1 MLYVANVSEDEVAD
15 ADENEYVKQVRE
27 YAEKRRLK
35 LLQFVRKLKKKLL
48 NLMTRKRKCSLKNWA
63 LKNPDLTN

>member
-27 YAEKRRLK
+27 YAAMKVHKSLR
-35 LLQFVRKLKKKLL
+35 FVQKLKKKFL
-48 NLMTRKRKCSLKNWA
+48 N
-63 LKNPDLTN
+63 